1 MAGGW
6 SSGQRKT
13 RLHRRGSKIK
23 HQFFLLCPSVPFHDR
38 KSVLLIGLL
47 SGYMVLE
54 DSPARLVMFE
64 ESRKRRLPLL
74 LRTHHGLTSW
84 PCGQLRIKNERQTH
98 THWHFGPCSPSSFPT
113 KRLSWRASEPWMET
127 RLESHDRLE
136 VPYSSG
142 PRTD

>member
-38 KSVLLIGLL
+38 KSVLLVGLL

-54 DSPARLVMFE
+54 DSPARLVMLE
-64 ESRKRRLPLL
+64 ESRKRGLPLL
-74 LRTHHGLTSW
+74 FRTHHGLTSW

-98 THWHFGPCSPSSFPT
+98 TLAFRPMFPQFLPDQTTLLAALGALDGDTARKPRPTPSRVFE
-113 KRLSWRASEPWMET
+113 R
-127 RLESHDRLE
+127 
-136 VPYSSG
+136 
-142 PRTD
+142 PRD